1 MHITIY
7 VFGAA
12 VALPGLCLGAPIKP
26 VPSHLIQRTET
37 MSLGGS
43 LRGGSV
49 IGRDHD
55 ATQMASV
62 ETKRASDE
70 PEVAIVIRRD
80 SETDAVPAQPGVLI

>member
-43 LRGGSV
+43 IKGGSV

-55 ATQMASV
+55 ATQI
-62 ETKRASDE
+62 TKRASDQ
-70 PEVAIVIRRD
+70 PELGFVIRRD
-80 SETDAVPAQPGVLI
+80 SETDAVPAEPGSFI